1 MQGNANWGG
10 LVKELGFQ
18 IVTRNWSH
26 TRGTVPLVCK
36 YLKPPSFFSFSLCLI
51 RILSYLCNRIINT
64 GNMKQRI
71 LIILLTLLT
80 TMTAGAQNSSG
91 SFGSG
96 VTWNLDT
103 GTKTLTFTGSGV
115 IPDNSNSGSVP
126 WEKTNV
132 EHLVFDSGI
141 TRIGNQVF
149 NDHVNLQYLFCFL
162 SM

>member
-1 MQGNANWGG
+1 
-10 LVKELGFQ
+10 
-18 IVTRNWSH
+18 
-26 TRGTVPLVCK
+26 
-36 YLKPPSFFSFSLCLI
+36 
-51 RILSYLCNRIINT
+51 
-64 GNMKQRI
+64 MKQRI

-126 WEKTNV
+126 WEKT
-132 EHLVFDSGI
+132 
-141 TRIGNQVF
+141 
-149 NDHVNLQYLFCFL
+149 HVIAMTKKEMEIN
-162 SM
+162 

>member
-1 MQGNANWGG
+1 
-10 LVKELGFQ
+10 
-18 IVTRNWSH
+18 
-26 TRGTVPLVCK
+26 
-36 YLKPPSFFSFSLCLI
+36 
-51 RILSYLCNRIINT
+51 
-64 GNMKQRI
+64 MKQRI